1 MQNRIRIMP
10 IVNSYLSKFET
21 AKMNWM
27 IQRETEERK
36 YPTITGNG
44 VMTNPKEKNSGSKAS

>member
-1 MQNRIRIMP
+1 MP